1 MTAAHED
8 YIKENRL
15 KQSMLDMS
23 YSLGISYNKVRNY
36 MIENDLQ
43 VPKLQT
49 YKIRAAKT
57 SSRKKKKGSNDSRP
71 WNWDALP

>member
-1 MTAAHED
+1 MTTVQQD

-15 KQSMLDMS
+15 KQSMLDMAYSLDIS
-23 YSLGISYNKVRNY
+23 YSKVRNF
-36 MIENDLQ
+36 MIANDLQ

-57 SSRKKKKGSNDSRP
+57 RAVKKKKGSNDSRP